1 LKLLRSQYRVVKV
14 VMNEHSNQT
23 VSDDQQPGRL
33 RLIGLWPLG
42 LYFAFCLV
50 LASNQEVWMRIVD
63 DLENYTRNH
72 FRRGLSGNQILSG
85 VHFGQTMGVS
95 SVLALIAGLC
105 GLHAIRSIAI
115 ASILAVVIFLTL
127 MVDMLSDQGFGRYSE
142 LFYAYNLPL
151 MVFGAAI
158 PLLAARA
165 VSGAVIT
172 RQSKVDVTRRLSVES
187 LLQMTTVVAC
197 LMFFCRVPM
206 LLHRLTL
213 TQVLP
218 YLPGLLAMS
227 ALASL
232 ITVLPSVRWTF
243 QSRLNWLRWLLVI
256 VISGLGVS
264 ILCGA
269 YSVLLGS
276 WMGGG
281 GFSFGPIGM
290 MVSVI
295 FFMALYLP
303 GIIALRASG
312 YLWQKPLVA
321 SDQKLSDSSE
331 WSQRRTEW
339 LWTGGFLLAAAS
351 TTMPIQALKR
361 YEKIRFQ
368 ESIQWLTQ
376 LRAEGGMP
384 VGLRVSSAL

>member
-1 LKLLRSQYRVVKV
+1 
-14 VMNEHSNQT
+14 
-23 VSDDQQPGRL
+23 
-33 RLIGLWPLG
+33 
-42 LYFAFCLV
+42 
-50 LASNQEVWMRIVD
+50 
-63 DLENYTRNH
+63 
-72 FRRGLSGNQILSG
+72 
-85 VHFGQTMGVS
+85 
-95 SVLALIAGLC
+95 
-105 GLHAIRSIAI
+105 
-115 ASILAVVIFLTL
+115 
-127 MVDMLSDQGFGRYSE
+127 
-142 LFYAYNLPL
+142 
-151 MVFGAAI
+151 
-158 PLLAARA
+158 
-165 VSGAVIT
+165 
-172 RQSKVDVTRRLSVES
+172 
-187 LLQMTTVVAC
+187 
-197 LMFFCRVPM
+197 
-206 LLHRLTL
+206 
-213 TQVLP
+213 
-218 YLPGLLAMS
+218 MS